1 MITRPTWTD
10 EAPVVE
16 LIDLH
21 KRFHRAGAW
30 PWSPR
35 QEVHAVAG
43 VDLRIAPGEVVALV
57 GQSGSGKTT
66 VSRIVLG
73 LEEPSAGEVRLEG
86 QRWSG
91 LAEAQ
96 RRAQRVHYQYVPQ
109 DAMGALDPQ
118 QSALEHIEETLKVLA
133 GLPRAEA
140 REKAAEMLSR
150 LGLGSRLH
158 ALPREMS
165 GGEQRRVTIARVLA
179 LSPRLVV
186 ADEPT
191 SGLDPDRRESVLEA
205 LIANLPPRAA
215 CILVTH
221 DMSEARGW
229 CHRVLAMIAGR
240 VIEEVDLSVSEPTHP
255 YARVLFDPWSAPL
268 PRGLLADQGCPYRPD
283 CPLVTAEVAHLC
295 ATTVPSLQPLPR
307 GPDGQRVACHALTA
321 SSSSPPPSSPPSSSP
336 SPAPTP

>member
-1 MITRPTWTD
+1 MTTRPFFAD

-16 LIDLH
+16 LTGLH
-21 KRFHRAGAW
+21 KRFRRGGAW
-30 PWSPR
+30 PWSASE
-35 QEVHAVAG
+35 EVHAVNG

-73 LEEPSAGEVRLEG
+73 LEEPTEGEVRLEG

-91 LAEAQ
+91 LPEAQ
-96 RRAQRVHYQYVPQ
+96 RRARRVHYQYVPQ

-118 QSALEHIEETLKVLA
+118 QSALEHIEETLKVL
-133 GLPRAEA
+133 GGRSRAEA
-140 REKAAEMLSR
+140 RDEASEMLAK
-150 LGLGSRLH
+150 LGLGARLH

-240 VIEEVDLSVSEPTHP
+240 VIEEVDLSVSEPAHP
-255 YARVLFDPWSAPL
+255 YASILFDPWSAAL
-268 PRGLLADQGCPYRPD
+268 PRGPLADQGCPYRPD
-283 CPLVTAEVAHLC
+283 CPLVNGEVAHLC
-295 ATTVPSLQPLPR
+295 ATVVPPLAPILR
-307 GPDGQRVACHALTA
+307 GPAGQRVACHALTT
-321 SSSSPPPSSPPSSSP
+321 SSSR
-336 SPAPTP
+336 PTPLS